1 MNRQEFFNRAMAE
14 ILEQLPKNMRKGVTL
29 TMNSVLK
36 CNDIELHGVSLKK
49 GSEDISPNIYLDNY
63 YERFENGEPMKD
75 LMQEVTGIFT
85 ETERPEGMPQPKD
98 IPLDYSS
105 IKDKLTFRLLEM
117 KRNRMYLVNTP
128 YMPVGNG
135 LALVCDVKLKS
146 GEDGEWR
153 TTITKDMM
161 EKYGYDKRQLFL
173 DGLKNVQNV
182 DPPVMMD
189 MQQNVFGLGADN
201 VLDKETGAIEKS
213 NMYVLSNKS
222 GVLGASVLFYPEI
235 QEKVSEKIGEG
246 YYVLPS
252 SLHEVIVV
260 PESAGFD
267 AKGLTDMVRDANSS
281 VVDAKDILSD
291 NVYHFDMAERKLE
304 TAHEPKALG
313 DRVSEGRS

>member
-1 MNRQEFFNRAMAE
+1 MNKQEFWGKAMDE
-14 ILEQLPKNMRKGVTL
+14 LLEQLPEDMRKGTTL
-29 TMNSVLK
+29 AMNTVLK

-49 GSEDISPNIYLDNY
+49 GDEDISPNIYLDSF
-63 YERFENGEPMKD
+63 YERFENGESMQE
-75 LMQEVTGIFT
+75 LMQEVAGVFK
-85 ETERPEGMPQPKD
+85 EAKRPEIKPDKL
-98 IPLDYSS
+98 PLDYSS
-105 IKDKLTFRLLEM
+105 IKDKLTFRLLEL

-189 MQQNVFGLGADN
+189 MERNMFGVSHSN
-201 VLDKETGAIEKS
+201 VLDTEGPLYERS
-213 NMYVLSNKS
+213 NMYVLSNAS
-222 GVLGASVLFYPEI
+222 GVLGASALFYPEI
-235 QEKVSEKIGEG
+235 QEQISEKIGEG

-267 AKGLTDMVRDANSS
+267 AGQLTDMVKDANSS
-281 VVDAKDILSD
+281 VVAPKDVLSD
-291 NVYHFDMAERKLE
+291 SVYHFDMGERKLE
-304 TAHEPKALG
+304 TMQAAPELG
-313 DRVSEGRS
+313 SRVSEAGR